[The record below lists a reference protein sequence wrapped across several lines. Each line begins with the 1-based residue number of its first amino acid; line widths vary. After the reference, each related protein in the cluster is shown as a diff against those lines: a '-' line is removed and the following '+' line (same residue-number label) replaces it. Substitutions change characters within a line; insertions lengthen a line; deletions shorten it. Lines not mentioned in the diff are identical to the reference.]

1 MRLQIAEEE
10 GLEIMMMVAAEG
22 MGWNYIKKYNNYRYN

>member
-10 GLEIMMMVAAEG
+10 GLEIMMMVATEG
-22 MGWNYIKKYNNYRYN
+22 MGLNYIKNYNNYRYN